1 MKTSTKILLT
11 IFCILSITAF
21 LLIDSFFVAPDRFIT
36 RHVTIDNEQITEQL
50 DNMNILFFSDL
61 KYGIYMNEERLN
73 KLVDT
78 INASGADV
86 VLFGGDI
93 YGDSVTVDDHSTSL
107 ITKAFSNIQ
116 AKYGKFAVYGD
127 IDGAS
132 DVMKSTVNAIYDA
145 SDFEVI
151 QNTSFQIHKNGSQFI
166 TVVGLDNGIDG
177 TKDIDGAYSNVSKDS
192 YVMTL
197 CHTPDTVNEVPKD
210 LTDYFL
216 AGHSLGGQ
224 ANFIFTSFYEPA
236 CATQYLRG
244 KHLIDNTFT
253 LDITNGT
260 GTVNQDV
267 RLFTPA
273 EVVVYTLKMTQKKE
287 ETLPSSKLDTTTP
300 APTEDTT
307 SQEETTPEETPQEE
321 NHEE

>member
-1 MKTSTKILLT
+1 M
-11 IFCILSITAF
+11 LSITAF

-36 RHVTIDNEQITEQL
+36 RHVTIDDEQIPEQL

-300 APTEDTT
+300 APTDNTT

>member
-1 MKTSTKILLT
+1 M
-11 IFCILSITAF
+11 LSITAF

-36 RHVTIDNEQITEQL
+36 RHVTIDDEQIPEQL

-93 YGDSVTVDDHSTSL
+93 YGDSVTVDDHSTSI

-300 APTEDTT
+300 SPTEDTT
-307 SQEETTPEETPQEE
+307 SQEETTPEKTPQEE

>member
-1 MKTSTKILLT
+1 M
-11 IFCILSITAF
+11 LSITAF

-36 RHVTIDNEQITEQL
+36 RHVTIDNEQIPEQL

-210 LTDYFL
+210 LTDYF
-216 AGHSLGGQ
+216 
-224 ANFIFTSFYEPA
+224 YEPA

>member
-1 MKTSTKILLT
+1 M
-11 IFCILSITAF
+11 LSITAF
-21 LLIDSFFVAPDRFIT
+21 LLIDSFFVAPARFIT
-36 RHVTIDNEQITEQL
+36 RHVTIDNEQIPEQL

-287 ETLPSSKLDTTTP
+287 GMTKL
-300 APTEDTT
+300 
-307 SQEETTPEETPQEE
+307 
-321 NHEE
+321 

>member
-1 MKTSTKILLT
+1 M
-11 IFCILSITAF
+11 LSITAF

-36 RHVTIDNEQITEQL
+36 RHVTIDDEQIPEQL

-224 ANFIFTSFYEPA
+224 ANVIFTSFYEPA
-236 CATQYLRG
+236 YATQYLRG

-300 APTEDTT
+300 APTDNTT

>member
-1 MKTSTKILLT
+1 M
-11 IFCILSITAF
+11 LSITAF
-21 LLIDSFFVAPDRFIT
+21 LLIDSFFVAPARFIT
-36 RHVTIDNEQITEQL
+36 RHVTIDNEQIPEQL

-93 YGDSVTVDDHSTSL
+93 YGDSVTVDDHSTSI

-253 LDITNGT
+253 LDITNGA

-300 APTEDTT
+300 SPTEDTT
-307 SQEETTPEETPQEE
+307 SQEETTPEKTPQEE

>member
-1 MKTSTKILLT
+1 M
-11 IFCILSITAF
+11 LSITAF

-36 RHVTIDNEQITEQL
+36 RHVTIDDEQIPEQL

-236 CATQYLRG
+236 YATQYLRG

-307 SQEETTPEETPQEE
+307 SQEEATPEETPQEE

>member
-1 MKTSTKILLT
+1 M
-11 IFCILSITAF
+11 LSITAF
-21 LLIDSFFVAPDRFIT
+21 LLIDSFFVAPARFIT
-36 RHVTIDNEQITEQL
+36 RHVTIDNEQIPEQL

-93 YGDSVTVDDHSTSL
+93 YGDSVTVDDHSTSI

-300 APTEDTT
+300 SPTEDTT
-307 SQEETTPEETPQEE
+307 SQEETTPEKTPQEE